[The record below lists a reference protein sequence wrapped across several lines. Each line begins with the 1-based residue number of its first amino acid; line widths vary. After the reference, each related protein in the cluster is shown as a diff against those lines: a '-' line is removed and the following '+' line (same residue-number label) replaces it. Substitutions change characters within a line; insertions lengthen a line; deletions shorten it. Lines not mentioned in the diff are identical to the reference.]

1 MITVIALFVILVFLL
16 LVGMS
21 VAMYLMWQ
29 KVSTYLAWNT
39 NYQTAE
45 YQKSVTHPK
54 KEKLFSPA
62 KSVKQKGRNL
72 ENTDDLV
79 DLVDLADLDWEK
91 GYKALEDIANGN

>member
-16 LVGMS
+16 LVGMT

-29 KVSTYLAWNT
+29 KISTYISWNT

-45 YQKSVTHPK
+45 YQRSVTTSK
-54 KEKLFSPA
+54 KPTLFSKPQ
-62 KSVKQKGRNL
+62 KVEQKGRDL
-72 ENTDDLV
+72 KNTD

>member
-16 LVGMS
+16 LAGIS

-29 KVSTYLAWNT
+29 KVSTYISWNT

-45 YQKSVTHPK
+45 YQQSVTTPK
-54 KEKLFSPA
+54 KATLFSKPQ
-62 KSVKQKGRNL
+62 KVEQKGRDL
-72 ENTDDLV
+72 KNTD